1 MSLALVPPPEEFMD
15 IDEDDM
21 ELEGNWYWWEEGM
34 RRDSRVG
41 FWDLETLMRRVTLWG
56 IIASQ

>member
-1 MSLALVPPPEEFMD
+1 MVPPPEEFMD